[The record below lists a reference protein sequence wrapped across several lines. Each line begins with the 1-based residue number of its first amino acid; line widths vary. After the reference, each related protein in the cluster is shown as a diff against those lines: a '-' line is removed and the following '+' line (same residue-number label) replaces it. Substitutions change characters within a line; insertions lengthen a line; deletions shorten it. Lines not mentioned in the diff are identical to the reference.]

1 MLDILNV
8 PASNTIIERLFSA
21 AKNVVSEKRTR
32 LDCEKINQLLFL
44 QKNMKTLKQL
54 LTNHFRRKRTV
65 SMSSTTVLSSVESTS
80 TVPKQFRLDV
90 EDSSND
96 LYDKEIFLD

>member
-21 AKNVVSEKRTR
+21 AKNVVSEEKTR

-44 QKNMKTLKQL
+44 QENMKTLKQL
-54 LTNHFRRKRTV
+54 LTNNFRRKRTV

-80 TVPKQFRLDV
+80 TVSKQFRLDV

>member
-1 MLDILNV
+1 
-8 PASNTIIERLFSA
+8 
-21 AKNVVSEKRTR
+21 
-32 LDCEKINQLLFL
+32 
-44 QKNMKTLKQL
+44 MKTLKQL
-54 LTNHFRRKRTV
+54 LTNNFRRKRTV
-65 SMSSTTVLSSVESTS
+65 SMSSKTVLSSVESTW